1 MRFSGPIA
9 AAHDMALRLPF
20 ARAACGAERTRIVT
34 HTVVFLDRDSLKAK
48 VRRPAQAVRYVEH
61 ARTAPDEIVAR
72 LADASVAIT
81 NKVPLRAP
89 TLEQLPR
96 LKMIAVAATGY
107 DVVDVDHC
115 RAHGIAV
122 ANIRN
127 YAVHTV
133 PEHAF
138 ALILAL
144 RRNLLAYR
152 ADVEAGVWQKS
163 EQFCFFT
170 HDIGD
175 LHGATLGI
183 VGEGAIGQGTAAVGR
198 GFGMKVLFADH
209 APPKMAGVE
218 FTPLDEVLAESD
230 VVSLHCPLTD
240 ATHNLISLREFHRM
254 KRSALLI
261 NTSRGGLVDE
271 QALIRA
277 LDEGLIAGAGFDV
290 LTTEP
295 PRNGHPLLDVRRH
308 NFILTPHVAWASD
321 NAMQFLADQLIDNI
335 DAWAAGKP
343 QHLVI

>member
-1 MRFSGPIA
+1 MN
-9 AAHDMALRLPF
+9 
-20 ARAACGAERTRIVT
+20 
-34 HTVVFLDRDSLKAK
+34 HTVVFLDRDSLKAT
-48 VRRPAQAVRYVEH
+48 VRKPAQAERYVEH
-61 ARTAPDEIVAR
+61 AKTSPDEIVAK
-72 LADASVAIT
+72 LKDASVAIT
-81 NKVPLRAP
+81 NKVPLRAE
-89 TLEQLPR
+89 TLAQLPK

-107 DVVDVDHC
+107 DVIDVPYC
-115 RAHGIAV
+115 REHGIAV

-163 EQFCFFT
+163 DQFCFFT

-183 VGEGAIGQGTAAVGR
+183 VGEGAIGQGTAAIGR

-209 APPKMAGVE
+209 PPPKAEGVA
-218 FTPLDEVLAESD
+218 FTPLDEVLAQSD
-230 VVSLHCPLTD
+230 VISLHCPLTD
-240 ATHNLISLREFHRM
+240 ATRNLISLREFHRM
-254 KRSALLI
+254 KRNAILV

-271 QALIRA
+271 QALITA

-295 PRNGHPLLDVRRH
+295 PKNGHPLLDVRRH

-321 NAMQFLADQLIDNI
+321 GAMQFLADQLIDNI
-335 DAWAAGKP
+335 DAWAAGRP
-343 QHLVI
+343 QHLVT